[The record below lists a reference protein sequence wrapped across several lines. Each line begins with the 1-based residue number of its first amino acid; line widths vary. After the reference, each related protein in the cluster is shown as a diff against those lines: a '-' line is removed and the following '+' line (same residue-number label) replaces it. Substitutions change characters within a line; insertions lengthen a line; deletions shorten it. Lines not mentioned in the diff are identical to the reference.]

1 VSKLT
6 QVYRRFAWA
15 AALPVVLAAL
25 LWPALWNGFPIVYY
39 DTGGYLARPFE
50 GTLGNGRSA
59 LYGAFLAL
67 GIPLDFW
74 PNVIAQAALVAWL
87 VVLTLRVNGLGG
99 RPALAT
105 VVVIGLCVLTGLPWY
120 AAQLLP
126 DILVPV
132 AVLSLHLLA
141 FQDEAIRPWERLILA
156 AALAFAIASHM
167 TILALALGLMVAL
180 ALWRAFTPWLNLP
193 RPTFRVAALPVALG
207 LLLALLSNFLIAGR
221 FVFTPGGTNFVFGR
235 LVQDG
240 IVSRYLADHCPD
252 PAIRLCPFHD
262 DIAKR
267 SANGWLW
274 DQDSPL
280 YRLGG
285 FETFAPEAQRIA
297 VATLIAYP
305 GLHARMA
312 AKAALDQ
319 FVSFAT
325 GDEIVSWTWHTHSAL
340 EQFAP
345 QTYPAFRAAR
355 QQQAPIDFSI
365 MNTIHVPA
373 AWLAIAGLPLILLAA
388 TRRRVPLRAAAL
400 AVTVLLALVGNAI
413 ICGALSNPHDR
424 YQSRLV
430 PLAPLAVAIAAL
442 SYRRRG
448 ARVPDV

>member
-1 VSKLT
+1 M
-6 QVYRRFAWA
+6 A
-15 AALPVVLAAL
+15 
-25 LWPALWNGFPIVYY
+25 
-39 DTGGYLARPFE
+39 
-50 GTLGNGRSA
+50 
-59 LYGAFLAL
+59 
-67 GIPLDFW
+67 
-74 PNVIAQAALVAWL
+74 
-87 VVLTLRVNGLGG
+87 
-99 RPALAT
+99 
-105 VVVIGLCVLTGLPWY
+105 
-120 AAQLLP
+120 
-126 DILVPV
+126 
-132 AVLSLHLLA
+132 
-141 FQDEAIRPWERLILA
+141 
-156 AALAFAIASHM
+156 
-167 TILALALGLMVAL
+167 
-180 ALWRAFTPWLNLP
+180 AFTLWHAFISPLYLP
-193 RPTFRVAALPVALG
+193 RPTLRVAALAVALG
-207 LLLALLSNFLIAGR
+207 LLLAPLSNFLIAGR

-240 IVSRYLADHCPD
+240 IVSRYLADRCPD
-252 PAIRLCPFHD
+252 PAIALCPFQD

-267 SANGWLW
+267 SANDWLW
-274 DQDSPL
+274 DEDSPL

-312 AKAALDQ
+312 ARAALDQ
-319 FVSFAT
+319 FISFST
-325 GDEIVSWTWHTHSAL
+325 GDEIVSWTWHTYFAI

-345 QTYPAFRAAR
+345 QTYSAFRAAR

-373 AWLAIAGLPLILLAA
+373 AWLAIAGLPIILLAA